1 MRVEALSPSSGF
13 LGTGLN
19 RPYGVAV
26 DQFGNV
32 WFTNEGNDSLTV
44 FIGAG
49 GVPSGGRMLTG
60 G

>member
-1 MRVEALSPSSGF
+1 MFSGA
-13 LGTGLN
+13 GLN

-26 DQFGNV
+26 DQLGNV
-32 WFTNEGNDSLTV
+32 WVTNEGNDSLTV

-49 GVPSGGRMLTG
+49 GVPPGGRIYTG